1 MNATLSLYRNAV
13 AAAVALLVAGCAS
26 TSAPDMNIAGGSGS
40 AVVTSAATQGNV
52 AHVGFLTDY
61 AALQPAPGGSG
72 VLCWRKPDVAWKAY
86 DAVMIE
92 RMNVSFARSGNGAM
106 VDPADLKML
115 VDYFHDALVRDLQP
129 NERIVDKPGPGVL
142 RVRIALTSLVPT
154 NAADSLVGTAV
165 PYGFVAEIG
174 SGAATG
180 RPAGS
185 TPYLGETGME
195 VQFRDGASGAVV
207 AECADTEIGRK
218 YAASLNGGVTN
229 AAQTWVNGYMD
240 SFTSWSYA
248 QDAFNKWAALLAAR
262 LAQLKA
268 G

>member
-1 MNATLSLYRNAV
+1 
-13 AAAVALLVAGCAS
+13 
-26 TSAPDMNIAGGSGS
+26 MNIAGGSG
-40 AVVTSAATQGNV
+40 ATVVSSAATQANV
-52 AHVGFLTDY
+52 PRIGFLSDY
-61 AALQPAPGGSG
+61 AALKPAPGGG
-72 VLCWRKPDVAWKAY
+72 GLLCWRTPGVDWKRY
-86 DAVMIE
+86 DAVLIE
-92 RMNVSFARSGNGAM
+92 RILVSLPPAGANKTI
-106 VDPADLKML
+106 DPTDLKTL
-115 VDYFHDALVRDLQP
+115 VDYFHAALVKDLRP
-129 NERIVDKPGPGVL
+129 TEKIVDVAGPGVL
-142 RVRIALTSLVPT
+142 RIRIALTSLVPT

-174 SGAATG
+174 SGAAVG

-185 TPYLGETGME
+185 TPYLGETGIE
-195 VQFRDGASGAVV
+195 VQFRDGGTGNVI

-218 YAASLNGGVTN
+218 YAASLDSGVAN

-248 QDAFNKWAALLAAR
+248 QDAFDKWAAFLAAR